1 MRRTIIAASLVFLF
15 GCGNGQ
21 ETEEQERTQDQTE
34 EQERTEGREGQ
45 NDGEDDDSSAVVF
58 DGLRTPWNIIR
69 EAGTFYI
76 TEREGNI
83 VEGTDG
89 KRRLPV
95 ELTRPVAAQGEGGLL
110 GMVLDPGFA
119 DNKRAYVYHSYRT
132 DRGIKNRIVAIV
144 REQDRWKEKGV
155 LLEGIPGGRIHNGG
169 RLEIGPDGLLYAT
182 AGDAGNPDLAQDTD
196 SLAGKILRMQLD
208 GGPAEGNMQGYVYSY
223 GHRNP
228 QGLVFVGDVLYASEH
243 GQSGHDEIN
252 QIEGGKNYG
261 WPLIE
266 GKQRQDGLVT
276 PWYEV
281 GEESKAP
288 SGIDTKDGK
297 LLFATLVGQSLRQI
311 DLDTKK
317 VDVLTSRYGRIRDVL
332 VDEAV
337 YFITNKTDGRGSAK
351 GSDDRLIRMKD

>member
-21 ETEEQERTQDQTE
+21 EADEQERIQ
-34 EQERTEGREGQ
+34 EQEQTGQQEREGR
-45 NDGEDDDSSAVVF
+45 NDGEDEPSAVVF
-58 DGLRTPWNIIR
+58 DGLRIPWNIIR
-69 EAGTFYI
+69 ESGTFYI

-83 VEGTDG
+83 VEGADEQ
-89 KRRLPV
+89 RRLPV

-144 REQDRWKEKGV
+144 REQDRWKEEGV
-155 LLEGIPGGRIHNGG
+155 LLEDIPGGRIHNGG

-228 QGLVFVGDVLYASEH
+228 QGLVFIGDVLYASEH

-252 QIEGGKNYG
+252 RIEEGKNYG

-281 GEESKAP
+281 GEQSKAP
-288 SGIDTKDGK
+288 SGIDAKDGK

-317 VDVLTSRYGRIRDVL
+317 VDVLTDRYGRIRDVL
-332 VDEAV
+332 VDEGV
-337 YFITNKTDGRGSAK
+337 YFITNNTDGRGSPT
-351 GSDDRLIRMKD
+351 GGDDRLIRMED

>member
-1 MRRTIIAASLVFLF
+1 MAACLIFLF

-21 ETEEQERTQDQTE
+21 EAEDQERTQERTEEQEQTKE
-34 EQERTEGREGQ
+34 REGKD
-45 NDGEDDDSSAVVF
+45 DGEGDVSSAVVF
-58 DGLRTPWNIIR
+58 DGLRTPWNVIR

-83 VEGTDG
+83 VEGADR

-110 GMVLDPGFA
+110 GMVLDPGFTK
-119 DNKRAYVYHSYRT
+119 NKQAYVYHSYRT
-132 DRGIKNRIVAIV
+132 DRGIANRIVAIV
-144 REQDRWKEKGV
+144 REQDSWEEKV
-155 LLEGIPGGRIHNGG
+155 TLLEGIPGGRIHNGG

-182 AGDAGNPDLAQDTD
+182 AGDAGNPDLAQDAE

-208 GGPAEGNMQGYVYSY
+208 GRPAEGNMQGYVYSY

-228 QGLVFVGDVLYASEH
+228 QGLVFIRNVLYASEH

-252 QIEGGKNYG
+252 RIEKGKNYG

-266 GKQRQDGLVT
+266 GKQEQEGLVT

-281 GEESKAP
+281 GEQSKAP

-311 DLDTKK
+311 DLNTKK
-317 VDVLTSRYGRIRDVL
+317 VDVLTDGYGRIRDVL
-332 VDEAV
+332 VDEGV
-337 YFITNKTDGRGSAK
+337 YFITNNTDGRGSPK
-351 GSDDRLIRMKD
+351 GGDDRLIRMKD